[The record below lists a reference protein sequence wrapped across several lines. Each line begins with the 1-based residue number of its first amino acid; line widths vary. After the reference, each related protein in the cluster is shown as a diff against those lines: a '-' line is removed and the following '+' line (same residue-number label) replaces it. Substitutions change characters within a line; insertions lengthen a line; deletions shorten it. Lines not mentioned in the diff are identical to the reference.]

1 MSALAK
7 TRRRPRRLGATA
19 RELVLL
25 VGVSALV
32 FLALLIV
39 GRASAAPE
47 VPVVTLDAVTVNDAR
62 SP

>member
-1 MSALAK
+1 MPALAK
-7 TRRRPRRLGATA
+7 SRRRPRRIGATA
-19 RELVLL
+19 RELALL
-25 VGVSALV
+25 VGVSVLV

-39 GRASAAPE
+39 GRASAATD